1 MILVAGS
8 SIGYIRGSSLGVSNF
23 GKKDYVDSL
32 SASVDQPLPLSSSF
46 VHDNSTLDILSV
58 LFDSDVFLSMKYSLC
73 DTDLEQISRPDFWD
87 EVTLKQREIIDCC
100 LADKA
105 SLLNPRRSKLVL
117 SDLEY
122 IRTFSTKTHDFSNA
136 SACDIHIVNGC
147 IYELRHEF
155 IIIARNLDY
164 KSSANIVA
172 ISNTTDKFISI
183 DYNLL
188 FTDMPIVLQG
198 TLYYIA
204 GWCINAMKK
213 VSFRRKASTKEP
225 MLFLIALVNIPQTAA
240 QELGL
245 PTGKIDRVM
254 AFGGLY
260 FCSFDFFVLISRIEN
275 TFRVLLS
282 EEALL
287 IHGSFLL
294 EKIRRNIFLSEIFKL
309 ELSSFLPK
317 NLETEQRNIIAVY
330 LVSIY
335 TRMRCKDFAYKLL
348 KKGSKLKI
356 CTRSLQAAL
365 SNPAYRKTK

>member
-1 MILVAGS
+1 MILVTGS

-23 GKKDYVDSL
+23 GKKDDVDSL

-46 VHDNSTLDILSV
+46 VRDTSTLDILSV
-58 LFDSDVFLSMKYSLC
+58 LFDSIVFLPMKYSLC
-73 DTDLEQISRPDFWD
+73 DTDLEQISCPNFWD
-87 EVTLKQREIIDCC
+87 EVMLKQREIIDCC

-105 SLLNPRRSKLVL
+105 SHLNPHRSKLVL

-198 TLYYIA
+198 TLYYIV

-225 MLFLIALVNIPQTAA
+225 MLFLIALVSIPQTAA

-254 AFGGLY
+254 AF
-260 FCSFDFFVLISRIEN
+260 C
-275 TFRVLLS
+275 
-282 EEALL
+282 
-287 IHGSFLL
+287 
-294 EKIRRNIFLSEIFKL
+294 
-309 ELSSFLPK
+309 
-317 NLETEQRNIIAVY
+317 
-330 LVSIY
+330 
-335 TRMRCKDFAYKLL
+335 
-348 KKGSKLKI
+348 
-356 CTRSLQAAL
+356 
-365 SNPAYRKTK
+365 